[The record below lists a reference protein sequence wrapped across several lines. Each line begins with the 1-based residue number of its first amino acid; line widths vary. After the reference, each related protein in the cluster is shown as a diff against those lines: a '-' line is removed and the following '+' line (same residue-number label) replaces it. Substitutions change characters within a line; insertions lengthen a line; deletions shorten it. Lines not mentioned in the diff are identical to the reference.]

1 MLRSCLITRSS
12 ALSTHRSALASEEET
27 TMARL
32 LNRHSETA
40 FKMQR
45 MLLVGLLS
53 LVLSSG
59 AAMAQTGRGGALRIG
74 MTAADIAYT
83 AGQPDQGFEG
93 FRFVGYPLYDALVRW
108 DLSQGERLPDIVP
121 GLAESWEV
129 DKNEALRWRFKLR
142 RGVKFHDGSDF
153 NADAVVWNWDK
164 IRNKDAPQY
173 DPKQA
178 GEIAFRITVIKDY
191 RKIDDS
197 TIEFTTTRPSSFVPF
212 QVVYVL
218 YSSPTQWE
226 KVGRNWGA
234 FAQNP
239 SGTGP
244 FKMTRFLPRER
255 AEYEPNPEYWDKNR
269 IPKSDKV
276 ILLPMPEVTTRL
288 AALRT
293 GQVDWIEVPP
303 PDAIPVLRQSGFQIF
318 SRSYPHVWPY
328 SLNLKISPWNN
339 KLVRQAANYAIDR
352 EGICKSLLNDTCT
365 AATGVVYTGHPWFG
379 SPKQT
384 YTYDPQK
391 AKDLMKQ
398 AGYDGKRAKTSFLIS
413 TSGSGQM
420 LPLPMNEYV
429 QENLREVGIDV
440 ELIPIEWNALT
451 ALLRKGF
458 VDDQAQ
464 TGAMNVSYNFV
475 EPFSAFVRF
484 FHSASVPPRSLNVM
498 NFTNPEADRLIEAAE
513 ASFDPKARDE
523 TLGRLHELV
532 MDEAPWI
539 FVVHDLNPRAMSPK
553 VKGFVQPQSWFVD
566 LALPWVEK

>member
-1 MLRSCLITRSS
+1 MNGR
-12 ALSTHRSALASEEET
+12 
-27 TMARL
+27 
-32 LNRHSETA
+32 LNRCGA
-40 FKMQR
+40 VAGAPLGVPF
-45 MLLVGLLS
+45 VGLL
-53 LVLSSG
+53 VLILCG
-59 AAMAQTGRGGALRIG
+59 TAAMGATDRGGTLRIG

-93 FRFVGYPLYDALVRW
+93 FRFIGYPLYDALVRW

-129 DKNEALRWRFKLR
+129 DKADVHKWRFKLR
-142 RGVKFHDGSDF
+142 RGVKFHDGSEF
-153 NADAVVWNWDK
+153 NADAVIWNWDK

-178 GEIAFRITVIKDY
+178 GEVGFRITVIKDY
-191 RKIDDS
+191 RKIDDA
-197 TIEFTTTRPSSFVPF
+197 TVEFTTTRPSSFVPF

-226 KVGRNWGA
+226 KAGRDWRA
-234 FAQNP
+234 FAEKP

-244 FKMTRFLPRER
+244 FKMTRFVPRER
-255 AEYEPNPEYWDKNR
+255 AELEPHTEYWDKHR

-303 PDAIPVLRQSGFQIF
+303 PDAIPVLRQAGLQIF
-318 SRSYPHVWPY
+318 LRSYPHVWPH
-328 SLNLKISPWNN
+328 SLNLKVAPWDN

-365 AATGVVYTGHPWFG
+365 PATGVVYPGHPWFG
-379 SPKQT
+379 NPKQT
-384 YTYDPQK
+384 YTYDLQK
-391 AKDLMKQ
+391 AKELMRQ
-398 AGYDGKRAKTSFLIS
+398 AGYDGKRVKTSFLIS

-429 QENLREVGIDV
+429 QENLREIGIDV
-440 ELIPIEWNALT
+440 ELIPIEWNTLT
-451 ALLRKGF
+451 VWVRKGF
-458 VDDQAQ
+458 VEEHAQ
-464 TGAMNVSYNFV
+464 TGSMNVSFNFV

-484 FHSASVPPRSLNVM
+484 FHSASLPPRSLNVM
-498 NFTNPEADRLIEAAE
+498 NYINPEADRLIEAAE
-513 ASFDPKARDE
+513 ASFDPKGRDE
-523 TLGRLHELV
+523 TLGKLHELV

-566 LALPWVEK
+566 LTLPWLEK

>member
-1 MLRSCLITRSS
+1 MNGMFRRCEAI
-12 ALSTHRSALASEEET
+12 
-27 TMARL
+27 ARVSL
-32 LNRHSETA
+32 GVLH
-40 FKMQR
+40 
-45 MLLVGLLS
+45 VGV
-53 LVLSSG
+53 LVLILCG
-59 AAMAQTGRGGALRIG
+59 TAAMGATGSGGTLRIG

-108 DLSQGERLPDIVP
+108 DLSQGERLPDITP

-129 DKNEALRWRFKLR
+129 DKDDVLKWRFTLR

-153 NADAVVWNWDK
+153 NTDAVIWNWEK

-178 GEIAFRITVIKDY
+178 AEVAFRIAVIKEY
-191 RKIDDS
+191 RKLDDF

-218 YSSPTQWE
+218 YSSPAQWE
-226 KVGRNWGA
+226 KVGRDWRA
-234 FAQNP
+234 FAEKP

-244 FKMTRFLPRER
+244 FKMARFVPRER
-255 AEYEPNPEYWDKNR
+255 AEYEPNTEYWDKNR
-269 IPKSDKV
+269 LPKADKV

-303 PDAIPVLRQSGFQIF
+303 PDAISVLRQAGYQI
-318 SRSYPHVWPY
+318 SLRSYPHVWPY
-328 SLNLKISPWNN
+328 ALNLKAPPWDN

-352 EGICKSLLNDTCT
+352 EGLCKSLLNDTCIP
-365 AATGVVYTGHPWFG
+365 ATGVVYPGHPWFG
-379 SPKQT
+379 APKQT
-384 YTYDPQK
+384 YTYDLKK
-391 AKDLMKQ
+391 AKALMKQ

-420 LPLPMNEYV
+420 LPLPMNEFV
-429 QENLREVGIDV
+429 QENLREIGIDV

-451 ALLRKGF
+451 VWGRKGF
-458 VDDQAQ
+458 VEEHAQ
-464 TGAMNVSYNFV
+464 TGAVNISYNFV

-484 FHSASVPPRSLNVM
+484 FHSASLPPRSVNIM
-498 NFTNPEADRLIEAAE
+498 TFINPEADRLIEAAE
-513 ASFDPKARDE
+513 ASFEPKVRDE
-523 TLGRLHELV
+523 TLGKLHELV

-566 LALPWVEK
+566 LTLPWVEK

>member
-1 MLRSCLITRSS
+1 MD
-12 ALSTHRSALASEEET
+12 
-27 TMARL
+27 
-32 LNRHSETA
+32 
-40 FKMQR
+40 R
-45 MLLVGLLS
+45 MLNGRGGNAPKACSIALVGLL
-53 LVLSSG
+53 VLAVAWTSAT
-59 AAMAQTGRGGALRIG
+59 AAAGRGGTLRIG

-108 DLSQGERLPDIVP
+108 DLSQGERLPEVVP

-129 DKNEALRWRFKLR
+129 DKGDVLKWQFQLR

-153 NADAVVWNWDK
+153 NADAVIWNWDK

-191 RKIDDS
+191 RKVDDY
-197 TIEFTTTRPSSFVPF
+197 TVEFTTTRPSSFVPF

-226 KVGRNWGA
+226 KVGRDWRA
-234 FAQNP
+234 FAEKP

-244 FKMTRFLPRER
+244 FKMTRFVPRER
-255 AEYEPNPEYWDKNR
+255 AEYEPNTEYWDKNR
-269 IPKSDKV
+269 IPKTDKV

-303 PDAIPVLRQSGFQIF
+303 PDVIPALRQGGFQIF
-318 SRSYPHVWPY
+318 LRSYPHVWPY
-328 SLNLKISPWNN
+328 SLSLKVAPWDN

-365 AATGVVYTGHPWFG
+365 PATGVVYPGHPWFG
-379 SPKQT
+379 NPKQT
-384 YTYDPQK
+384 YTYDPKK
-391 AKDLMKQ
+391 AKELMKQ

-429 QENLREVGIDV
+429 QENLREIGIDV
-440 ELIPIEWNALT
+440 ELVPIEWNALT
-451 ALLRKGF
+451 AALRKGF
-458 VDDQAQ
+458 VDEQAQ
-464 TGAMNVSYNFV
+464 MGAMNVSFNFV

-498 NFTNPEADRLIEAAE
+498 NYVNAEADRLIEAAE
-513 ASFDPKARDE
+513 ASFDPKVRDE
-523 TLGRLHELV
+523 TLGKLHELV

-566 LALPWVEK
+566 LTLPWVDK